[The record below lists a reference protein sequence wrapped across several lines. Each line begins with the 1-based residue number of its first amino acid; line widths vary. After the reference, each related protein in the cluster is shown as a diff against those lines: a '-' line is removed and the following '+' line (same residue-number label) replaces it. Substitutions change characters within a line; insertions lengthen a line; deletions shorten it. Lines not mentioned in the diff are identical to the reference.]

1 MNILV
6 IDDLAAMRAFVR
18 AGIKISF
25 RGSVLQIE
33 EAETGAAAV
42 KELQNR
48 KYDLIL
54 CDWNMPG
61 MSGVELLQ
69 WVKQQD
75 DLKNIPFIMLTANN
89 KKDMVMEAIK
99 LGVNDFI
106 TKPTTIEILAAKLRP
121 FIKE

>member
-6 IDDLAAMRAFVR
+6 VDDMPAMRAFVR

-25 RGSVLQIE
+25 PGKVQIE
-33 EAETGAAAV
+33 EAESGELAM

-48 KYDLIL
+48 RYDLIL

-61 MSGVELLQ
+61 IKGTELLQ
-69 WVKQQD
+69 WVKSQD
-75 DLKNIPFIMLTANN
+75 DLKSIPFIMLTANN
-89 KKDMVMEAIK
+89 EKDIVMEAIK
-99 LGVNDFI
+99 SGINDFI
-106 TKPTTIEILAAKLRP
+106 TKPTTIDILAKKLRP